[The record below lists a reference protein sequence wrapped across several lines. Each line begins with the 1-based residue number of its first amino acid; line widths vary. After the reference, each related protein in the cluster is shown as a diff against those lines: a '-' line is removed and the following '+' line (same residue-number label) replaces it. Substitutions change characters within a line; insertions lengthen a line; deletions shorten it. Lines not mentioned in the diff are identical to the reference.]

1 MLGGC
6 PILLTKSLCLDSIGR
21 LTAYVCSCRGN
32 GVCGLSEAGNFGF
45 HYVCLGC
52 ILGKFVSIS
61 YLLISSSS
69 KNVKVIKCS
78 LPFLRE
84 EFLVLIHGVS
94 SGVTDNNVG
103 LDRRH

>member
-1 MLGGC
+1 M
-6 PILLTKSLCLDSIGR
+6 
-21 LTAYVCSCRGN
+21 YVLVGIMMFVVFRRRAIWFPLRMF
-32 GVCGLSEAGNFGF
+32 GL
-45 HYVCLGC
+45 YDY

-94 SGVTDNNVG
+94 SEVTDNNVG